1 MAVPSNILFTIY
13 NTLSMPVRQY
23 GMLARGNT
31 CKSFLNKLFVAH
43 KKSLRLINNS
53 NYRDH
58 SVPLFLK
65 YNTCTLTVYDL
76 YKYHVCLLMYKFE
89 KNALPTSIE
98 FLFVK
103 NKDIHI

>member
-1 MAVPSNILFTIY
+1 MAVPSNILFTIC
-13 NTLSMPVRQY
+13 NTLSLPVLQY
-23 GMLARGNT
+23 GMLAWGNT
-31 CKSFLNKLFVAH
+31 CKYFLNKLFVAQ

-53 NYRDH
+53 NYRGRG
-58 SVPLFLK
+58 VPLFVK
-65 YNTCTLTVYDL
+65 YNTLTVYDL